1 MSKLDPASLQTEERG
16 VATLL
21 LWGLAHNRDLKSL
34 TSGNLILQSD
44 HLGID
49 VISRSLD
56 EHGALRPGGLS
67 VVAHPPGLAENRA
80 NEHLVFVRETFFDE
94 AGRVANI
101 LGFNLGRLRIPLPRV
116 NIRLG
121 LSLLSL
127 LSGSWLLVGIELVAF
142 VLADDL
148 LRCLFD
154 LSDLDKG
161 VLAARNT
168 ILFAVFTEVGV
179 RTDRAHITDSLNR
192 VGITSITDDSFMD
205 NLALLLLLFFDV
217 VEEHVAEGF
226 LTVILDLL
234 AHDRGNSGELLGD
247 KCALSIALAA
257 GESLLVD
264 LGTVTLDASN
274 LLKVIF
280 VII

>member
-1 MSKLDPASLQTEERG
+1 VAKLDPTSLQTEERG

-44 HLGID
+44 HLGRD

-56 EHGALRPGGLS
+56 KHGALRPGGLA
-67 VVAHPPGLAENRA
+67 VVAHPPGLAENGA
-80 NEHLVFVRETFFDE
+80 NEHLVFVRETFFDK
-94 AGRVANI
+94 AGRVAHI
-101 LGFNLGRLRIPLPRV
+101 LWFNLGRLRIPLPRV
-116 NIRLG
+116 NISRLG
-121 LSLLSL
+121 LGLLSL
-127 LSGSWLLVGIELVAF
+127 GSSWLLVSIELVAL

-148 LRCLFD
+148 LRSLFD
-154 LSDLDKG
+154 FSDLDHG

-168 ILFAVFTEVGV
+168 ILFAGFTEVSV

-192 VGITSITDDSFMD
+192 VGITSVTDDFFMD
-205 NLALLLLLFFDV
+205 NLALLLLLFLDV
-217 VEEHVAEGF
+217 VEEHVAESF

-234 AHDRGNSGELLGD
+234 AHDRCYSGELLRD
-247 KCALSIALAA
+247 KSALSIALAA

-264 LGTVTLDASN
+264 LGAVTLDASN

>member
-56 EHGALRPGGLS
+56 EHGALRPGGLA
-67 VVAHPPGLAENRA
+67 VVAHPPGLAENGA

-101 LGFNLGRLRIPLPRV
+101 LGFNLGRLRIPLPRM

-127 LSGSWLLVGIELVAF
+127 LSSSWLLVGIELVAF

-168 ILFAVFTEVGV
+168 ILFAGFTEVSV

-192 VGITSITDDSFMD
+192 VGITSVTDDSFMD